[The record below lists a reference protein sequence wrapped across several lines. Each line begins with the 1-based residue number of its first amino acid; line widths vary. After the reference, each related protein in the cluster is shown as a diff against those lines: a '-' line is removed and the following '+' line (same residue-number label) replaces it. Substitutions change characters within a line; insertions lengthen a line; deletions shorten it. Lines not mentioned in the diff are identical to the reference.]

1 MLPSYPVEDGDGHK
15 YTTQTY
21 WEHLV
26 SQYSGLN
33 LIEVS
38 HLDIFEYWVL
48 RRDAFIHHHNQTE
61 EGREYLNNAWRC
73 EQTAP
78 ERDRLRAKYGRKE
91 VRNDG
96 GE

>member
-1 MLPSYPVEDGDGHK
+1 MTH
-15 YTTQTY
+15 

-33 LIEVS
+33 LIEVNQ
-38 HLDIFEYWVL
+38 LDIIDYWVL
-48 RRDAFIHHHNQTE
+48 RRDAFIEHYNQTE
-61 EGREYLNNAWRC
+61 SGREYLDNAWRC

-78 ERDRLRAKYGRKE
+78 DRKRLRDKFGRKE
-91 VRNDG
+91 VMFDG